1 MENKKSKKDIA
12 FDKECAKY
20 RHEIRK
26 RGDAMFLR
34 VISTGSKAGNC
45 YALVSDSGQI
55 LLLDFGCDKKKII
68 RGIDYKISD
77 VVSAVLTHGHG

>member
-34 VISTGSKAGNC
+34 VISTGSKDWRK
-45 YALVSDSGQI
+45 YMD
-55 LLLDFGCDKKKII
+55 D
-68 RGIDYKISD
+68 
-77 VVSAVLTHGHG
+77 